1 MRYAARIE
9 RVRLATVAS
18 IGPVSHD
25 EVDGRIAALV
35 VTRSMATWDER
46 LTAAGAMF
54 APVRTPPAAGLGALR

>member
-25 EVDGRIAALV
+25 EVDGRISTFGNPIRLSAAPPV
-35 VTRSMATWDER
+35 VPWGAQMTRPMPPSTPIED
-46 LTAAGAMF
+46 
-54 APVRTPPAAGLGALR
+54 PVM